1 MKDPFTL
8 CTVFL
13 QFLADTFHT
22 TYARMSVYFNI
33 YLQGGVLFL
42 CALML
47 LIAAIR
53 HAVRNGMSK
62 RVLAI
67 FGYATAQI
75 LFVGYACFRYR
86 PPLETAFNRCYTD
99 LMTISFQNNYA
110 YAAINLLIFVIF
122 YIAILTTDIYL
133 SCRLLRHD
141 TSRF

>member
-8 CTVFL
+8 CTDFL

-62 RVLAI
+62 EVVVFGVYALA
-67 FGYATAQI
+67 QM

-110 YAAINLLIFVIF
+110 YAAINLLIFVVI
-122 YIAILTTDIYL
+122 YLTVLITDIYFF
-133 SCRLLRHD
+133 CRLLRHD
-141 TSRF
+141 TSMF